1 MCVCVCVRACVCVF
15 VSLCVHMQAVRASY
29 ACASSICVCA
39 RIAILVTI
47 FCLHV
52 NARARDVHV

>member
-1 MCVCVCVRACVCVF
+1 MF
-15 VSLCVHMQAVRASY
+15 VSMRVQMQGVRASY

-52 NARARDVHV
+52 STRARDVHV